1 MGRLKIVC
9 LPKIPSNLTY
19 GFTGRSRTAQLPSCS
34 KVTTLTVS
42 GGLAVT
48 EGENASFTLRIN
60 PAPSNPVTVNINVAD
75 ADKANVDFD
84 TSAANVDFLDSRDEG
99 DKTVT
104 IPVSGTLVYT
114 VNTVDD
120 NIDEPEGRVAVSVQ
134 NNNGYVSD
142 VLSTAWVLVKDN
154 DATTVTL
161 RTPDAT
167 VIKGSTTNTARIALT
182 LNRTLRAERV
192 APALTPR
199 AQRWSRDWW
208 VKYYYGTKWWRRE
221 ELKVPLGFTGGTLG
235 TDFTLSLDGNPAG
248 VTLSDGVVTFPGSPK
263 GSSRTATVVL
273 SVPADAAIIN
283 DRIMVSIPSSTSG
296 SPALTADVLGGGAT
310 GSLDGN
316 GEIVVS
322 DGVRVQEVEVN
333 VTTAA
338 KGVIEGGNVTFAI
351 TATPPPTAELP
362 VSVTVTAVGDYGI
375 SAGSRTVTIPT
386 SGGATLTLSTTD
398 DMTDENDGSATL
410 TLDTG
415 ASYTIGANSSQT
427 VTIKDNNE
435 RRQSICYRTR
445 LMDQTIIT
453 HLGLLRTPEQY
464 CALDTHQ
471 ITSLNEDA
479 FSGLSDS
486 LQIIDLWNNSLT
498 SLPENVFDGFLNL
511 NAIYLRHNLL
521 TSLPEDVFDGLSNL
535 VWLKLFNNRLTS
547 LPEDTFDGLSNLTEL
562 YLQNNNLTI
571 LPKNIFDGLSD
582 LNVLALHNN
591 KLTILPENIFDDL
604 SSLKSLYLHGNDL
617 ICRPRIPSGVDVGHA
632 ISQLP
637 LCVDGPQVNIT
648 SAAGGAEGDNVTFT
662 ITATPPPTAEL
673 PVSVTVTTVG
683 DYGISTGSQTVTI
696 PTSGSA
702 TLTLSTTDD
711 EVDEN
716 DGSVTV
722 TLEAGTG
729 YTVGTRSSETVP
741 ITDNDVTTQQQ
752 QVDSEDNGE
761 DDNPYA
767 AYADLIADVR
777 AYVAETANGEEH
789 VKRWQRVLKA
799 LGEDDAAFAGLTP
812 MTASEAQTYADRGW
826 SRWEP
831 VATALTAL
839 EAAAQPP
846 VQPTITIA
854 GGSAVTEGGDVTFTL
869 TANPAP
875 AANLVVTVSVSESG
889 NVASSGATGTRTV
902 TIDTSGTV
910 DFTVATEDDAIDE
923 ADGSIA
929 ATVTAGTGYTVGS
942 VATASVAVADN
953 DVPPEVNITSAAGG
967 SEGDDVTFVITATP
981 APTAA
986 LPVSVTVTAAGDYGI
1001 STGVRTVSIPT
1012 GGSFTLTLST
1022 TDDTVDEEDGSVTL
1036 TLGTGAGYTVG
1047 SLSSQTASITDDDVA
1062 TQQQVDNEDNGED
1075 DNPYAAYAG
1084 LIADV
1089 RVYVAETANGEEH
1102 VKRWQRVLKA
1112 LGEKDAA
1119 FTGLTPMTASEA
1131 QTYADRGW
1139 SRWEPVVTALTALEA
1154 AAQPPVQ
1161 PTVSIAGGSAV
1172 TEGGD
1177 VTFTLTADPAP
1188 AANLAVTV
1196 SVSESGNVA
1205 SSGATGTR
1213 TVTVGTGGTVDFTVA
1228 TEDDAIDEAD
1238 GSIAATVTAG
1248 TGYTVGSVATA
1259 SVVVRDDEV
1268 PTVSIA
1274 GGSAVT
1280 EGGDVV
1286 FTLTASPAP
1295 AANLAV
1301 TVSVSEN
1308 GNFAASGQTGAR
1320 TVNIGTGGTVTFTVA
1335 TEDDDVD
1342 EADGS
1347 IAATVTAGTGYTVGS
1362 VATASVAVAD
1372 NDVPPPEVNITSAAG
1387 GSEGADVTF
1396 VITATPAPTAAL
1408 PVRVTITAVGEYGIS
1423 AGARTVSIP
1432 TGGSFTLRLST
1443 TDDTVDEEDGSVT
1456 LTLGTGAGY
1465 TVGSLSSQTASITD
1479 DDVATEQQVDEDNG
1493 EDDNPYAA
1501 YADLIAD
1508 VRGYAGETESGEEH
1522 VKRWQRVLKALGE
1535 SDAAFA
1541 DLTPMTASEAQTY
1554 ADKGW
1559 ARWEPVAMAL
1569 TALEAATQLPV
1580 QPTVSIT
1587 GGSAVT
1593 EGGDVTFTLTA
1604 TPPPAADLAV
1614 TVSMSESGSFASAGA
1629 TGARTVTIGAGG
1641 TVDFTVTTEDDDV
1654 DETDGVIEAMVTAGT
1669 GYAVAAAPGNGA
1681 SVAVADTVM

>member
-1 MGRLKIVC
+1 MSLPPLPRFGLSASIPSLAAVLLLLAPSAHAQTQNICERRGAWRPVYQGGPTTLCDLSNRGLTSLSSEDFDGLSKLTHLYLYSNRLTALPEDIFSGLSNLREIDFSNNRLTSLSENIFDGLSNLENIVITENPITRLPEDIFDGLPKLNRIRMGRLKIVC

-398 DMTDENDGSATL
+398 DMTDESDGSATL

-547 LPEDTFDGLSNLTEL
+547 LPEDAFDGLSNLTEL
-562 YLQNNNLTI
+562 YLQNNNLTS
-571 LPKNIFDGLSD
+571 LPENIFDGLSD

-729 YTVGTRSSETVP
+729 YTVGTRSSGTVP

-752 QVDSEDNGE
+752 QVDSEDT
-761 DDNPYA
+761 NPYG
-767 AYADLIADVR
+767 AYAGLIADVR
-777 AYVAETANGEEH
+777 GYAEETESGEEH

-799 LGEDDAAFAGLTP
+799 LGEDDAVFAGLTP

-826 SRWEP
+826 TRWEP
-831 VATALTAL
+831 VVTALTAL

-869 TANPAP
+869 TADPVP
-875 AANLVVTVSVSESG
+875 AANLAVTVSVTESG

-902 TIDTSGTV
+902 TIGTGGTV
-910 DFTVATEDDAIDE
+910 DFTVSTEDDAIDE
-923 ADGSIA
+923 PDGSIA

-942 VATASVAVADN
+942 TATASVV
-953 DVPPEVNITSAAGG
+953 
-967 SEGDDVTFVITATP
+967 
-981 APTAA
+981 
-986 LPVSVTVTAAGDYGI
+986 
-1001 STGVRTVSIPT
+1001 VR
-1012 GGSFTLTLST
+1012 
-1022 TDDTVDEEDGSVTL
+1022 
-1036 TLGTGAGYTVG
+1036 
-1047 SLSSQTASITDDDVA
+1047 DDDV
-1062 TQQQVDNEDNGED
+1062 
-1075 DNPYAAYAG
+1075 
-1084 LIADV
+1084 
-1089 RVYVAETANGEEH
+1089 
-1102 VKRWQRVLKA
+1102 
-1112 LGEKDAA
+1112 
-1119 FTGLTPMTASEA
+1119 
-1131 QTYADRGW
+1131 
-1139 SRWEPVVTALTALEA
+1139 
-1154 AAQPPVQ
+1154 
-1161 PTVSIAGGSAV
+1161 PTITIAGGSAV

-1177 VTFTLTADPAP
+1177 VTFTLTADPVP
-1188 AANLAVTV
+1188 AASLPVTV
-1196 SVSESGNVA
+1196 SVSENGNFA
-1205 SSGATGTR
+1205 ASGATGAR
-1213 TVTVGTGGTVDFTVA
+1213 TVTIGTGGTVDFTVA
-1228 TEDDAIDEAD
+1228 TEDDA
-1238 GSIAATVTAG
+1238 T
-1248 TGYTVGSVATA
+1248 
-1259 SVVVRDDEV
+1259 
-1268 PTVSIA
+1268 
-1274 GGSAVT
+1274 
-1280 EGGDVV
+1280 
-1286 FTLTASPAP
+1286 
-1295 AANLAV
+1295 
-1301 TVSVSEN
+1301 
-1308 GNFAASGQTGAR
+1308 
-1320 TVNIGTGGTVTFTVA
+1320 
-1335 TEDDDVD
+1335 D

-1408 PVRVTITAVGEYGIS
+1408 PVSVTVTAVGEYGIS

-1456 LTLGTGAGY
+1456 LTVEAGAGY
-1465 TVGSLSSQTASITD
+1465 TVGELSSQTASITD
-1479 DDVATEQQVDEDNG
+1479 DDVATQQQQTDSEDNNPVQTQNICERHDAFVSDPKIIATYEAWFG
-1493 EDDNPYAA
+1493 NTFSDDTICGLSNKGITSLNSNDFNGLSNLQVLSLDFSGLTSLPEDVFSGLSSLQVISPLRCSPAMVRSMPTAGAA
-1501 YADLIAD
+1501 LNRP
-1508 VRGYAGETESGEEH
+1508 V
-1522 VKRWQRVLKALGE
+1522 
-1535 SDAAFA
+1535 
-1541 DLTPMTASEAQTY
+1541 TASTTC
-1554 ADKGW
+1554 
-1559 ARWEPVAMAL
+1559 WETVRPKRPSH
-1569 TALEAATQLPV
+1569 AAGMGSLLRIV
-1580 QPTVSIT
+1580 PTPT
-1587 GGSAVT
+1587 PSAIST
-1593 EGGDVTFTLTA
+1593 SA
-1604 TPPPAADLAV
+1604 KY
-1614 TVSMSESGSFASAGA
+1614 TVSM
-1629 TGARTVTIGAGG
+1629 
-1641 TVDFTVTTEDDDV
+1641 
-1654 DETDGVIEAMVTAGT
+1654 
-1669 GYAVAAAPGNGA
+1669 
-1681 SVAVADTVM
+1681 